1 MIADVLRRFAEGFT
15 GHDAVVRRHVST
27 ISTNGFGA
35 LNGVIEPTV
44 AAFSTSVGGN
54 YAGSIGTNQ
63 GPWQAI
69 ATADQ
74 DNRQYAGVVWRR
86 PVRTV
91 TPAYGVEVIRDGSF
105 DFAGTPLTG
114 GLATGEG
121 QLYGGRAGAMMEYGR
136 LTFGASAGL
145 EAFYDGTTRIETQS
159 IYDVGV
165 SNKSGRYTYGVAGQ
179 HRRSHDEN
187 ITTSS
192 VTTDMVI
199 GISAGVDLEVGY
211 QYSRVDAEAVE
222 EPVHTHEG
230 KADIRLSF

>member
-1 MIADVLRRFAEGFT
+1 MSRSG
-15 GHDAVVRRHVST
+15 T

-44 AAFSTSVGGN
+44 AAFLTSVGGN

-63 GPWQAI
+63 GLWQAI

-86 PVRTV
+86 PIRTV
-91 TPAYGVEVIRDGSF
+91 TLAYGVEVTSDGSF
-105 DFAGTPLTG
+105 DLAGTSLTG

-121 QLYGGRAGAMMEYGR
+121 QWYGGRAGAMMEYGR
-136 LTFGASAGL
+136 LTFGSSAGL
-145 EAFYDGTTRIETQS
+145 EAFYDGTKRIETQS

-165 SNKSGRYTYGVAGQ
+165 SNKTGRYTYGVAGQ
-179 HRRSHDEN
+179 HRRSHEEN

-199 GISAGVDLEVGY
+199 GI
-211 QYSRVDAEAVE
+211 
-222 EPVHTHEG
+222 
-230 KADIRLSF
+230 

>member
-1 MIADVLRRFAEGFT
+1 
-15 GHDAVVRRHVST
+15 VSRSGT
-27 ISTNGFGA
+27 IRTNGFGA

-44 AAFSTSVGGN
+44 AAFFDVCWWQLRRIHR
-54 YAGSIGTNQ
+54 YKPGSYGRRLPQPTKTIASM
-63 GPWQAI
+63 QASFG
-69 ATADQ
+69 ADLFA
-74 DNRQYAGVVWRR
+74 RL
-86 PVRTV
+86 PL
-91 TPAYGVEVIRDGSF
+91 AYGVEVTSDGSF
-105 DFAGTPLTG
+105 DLAGTSLTG

-121 QLYGGRAGAMMEYGR
+121 QWYGGRAGAMMEYGR